1 MDTEEYQDQWAPKRE
16 AIKKQ
21 IYHNLQEHKQ
31 RKAAGHKL
39 RNVFQDPANAELA
52 KYCCTN
58 PIVAA
63 CYNQD
68 ATIEQLALYLVRE
81 NERLIEVLHA
91 AAACANTKF
100 IVVHD
105 KEMPNDNQT
114 L

>member
-1 MDTEEYQDQWAPKRE
+1 MDTECYQAQGAPKCE
-16 AIKKQ
+16 ATKKQ
-21 IYHNLQEHKQ
+21 SYRCEDDT
-31 RKAAGHKL
+31 HKL
-39 RNVFQDPANAELA
+39 RWTFANPAHAELA

-68 ATIEQLALYLVRE
+68 ATIEQLALYLVKE
-81 NERLIEVLHA
+81 NDRLIEVLQA

-105 KEMPNDNQT
+105 KEMPNEET
-114 L
+114 